1 MVKRPPF
8 LSDVT
13 QIISGASSAFGDMR
27 LEMSNIAQSQIER
40 ALAKRGLVSRE
51 DFDAAEARIDRLS
64 ARIAE
69 LESSLEELK
78 AAQKP
83 KKTTRSKAK
92 ETK

>member
-27 LEMSNIAQSQIER
+27 LEMNNIAQSQIER

-83 KKTTRSKAK
+83 KKNNKKQS
-92 ETK
+92 